1 MKLSSPQRLL
11 KQALAEHLDWHGAR
25 LSFLAHF
32 ILALFQVRTV
42 NLAEIAQAFSGRV
55 KPESNY
61 RRLQRFFQQFAI
73 DYAAVARLVVRLA
86 SVGEG
91 PWYLTL
97 DRTNWQFGRCHI
109 NVLMLGIAHRGVAVP
124 LLWTLLPHSGN
135 SATHERIEL
144 MERFLALF
152 GRERIRAL
160 LADREFVG
168 ADGFAWL
175 QHQHIPFRIRLK
187 HNTRIANRHGVRLPA
202 SRLFAHLAVGEQRL
216 LPEPRRLWESTLHVI
231 GLRLD
236 DGQLLLVATT
246 DSPPQALAD
255 YARRWEIESLFAAL
269 KKRGF
274 RFEDTHLT
282 DPRRIRRL
290 IALLAIAFA
299 WAHHTGEVLSH
310 QQPIPFKKLS
320 ADPSR
325 LSSVMAS
332 TSSATSCLTF
342 RTSLNSSTGC

>member
-1 MKLSSPQRLL
+1 MKPPSPQRLL

-73 DYAAVARLVVRLA
+73 DYATVARLIVRL
-86 SVGEG
+86 SPLDEG
-91 PWYLTL
+91 PWYLTM
-97 DRTNWQFGRCHI
+97 DRTNWKFGRRDI
-109 NVLMLGIAHRGVAVP
+109 NILVLGIAYRGIAVP
-124 LLWTLLPHSGN
+124 VVWTLLPKAGN
-135 SATHERIEL
+135 SNTTERIEL

-152 GRERIRAL
+152 GRERIQAL

-168 ADGFAWL
+168 RDWL
-175 QHQHIPFRIRLK
+175 SYLQRQQIPFRIRLK
-187 HNTRIANRHGVRLPA
+187 QNTKIPNHWNKAIPA
-202 SRLFAHLAVGEQRL
+202 KRLFQSLKPGQVHHLQGRRPLWGCFVFL
-216 LPEPRRLWESTLHVI
+216 LA
-231 GLRLD
+231 LRLE
-236 DGQLLLVATT
+236 DGSLLIIATT
-246 DSPPQALAD
+246 DHPEQALED

-274 RFEDTHLT
+274 RFEETHLT
-282 DPRRIRRL
+282 EPERISRL

-299 WAHHTGEVLSH
+299 WAYHTGEVLSH
-310 QQPIPFKKLS
+310 KQPIPFKKPLGE
-320 ADPSR
+320 PLR
-325 LSSVMAS
+325 PSSVMAS
-332 TSSATSCLTF
+332 ISSVMSC
-342 RTSLNSSTGC
+342 

>member
-1 MKLSSPQRLL
+1 MRSPSPQRLL

-73 DYAAVARLVVRLA
+73 DYATVARVVVRLA
-86 SVGEG
+86 PVGEG

-97 DRTNWQFGRCHI
+97 DRTNWTFGRREI
-109 NVLMLGIAHRGVAVP
+109 NILMLGIAYRGIAVP
-124 LLWTLLPHSGN
+124 IFWTLLPKAGN
-135 SATHERIEL
+135 SNTAERIEL
-144 MERFLALF
+144 MKRFLTVF

-168 ADGFAWL
+168 GDWL
-175 QHQHIPFRIRLK
+175 SYLQRQQIAFRIRIK
-187 HNTRIANRHGVRLPA
+187 QNTHIPNHWNRFLPA
-202 SRLFAHLAVGEQRL
+202 TCLFQPLQPGQVRQLEG
-216 LPEPRRLWESTLHVI
+216 RRPIWGCFVFLVA
-231 GLRLD
+231 LRLE
-236 DGQLLLVATT
+236 DGSLLIIATT
-246 DSPPQALAD
+246 DHPEQALED
-255 YARRWEIESLFAAL
+255 YARRWEIETLFAAL

-274 RFEDTHLT
+274 RFEDTHLSE
-282 DPRRIRRL
+282 PERIGRL

-299 WAHHTGEVLSH
+299 WAYHTGEVLSH
-310 QQPIPFKKLS
+310 EQPIPFKKPL
-320 ADPSR
+320 ADPSSP
-325 LSSVMAS
+325 SSGMAS
-332 TSSATSCLTF
+332 TSFAMSC
-342 RTSLNSSTGC
+342 

>member
-1 MKLSSPQRLL
+1 MRSPSPQRLL

-73 DYAAVARLVVRLA
+73 DYATVARVVVRLA
-86 SVGEG
+86 PVGEG

-97 DRTNWQFGRCHI
+97 DRTNWKFGRREI
-109 NVLMLGIAHRGVAVP
+109 NILMLGIAYRGIAVP
-124 LLWTLLPHSGN
+124 IFWTLLPKAGN
-135 SATHERIEL
+135 SNTTERIEL
-144 MERFLALF
+144 MKRFLTVF
-152 GRERIRAL
+152 GREHIRAL

-168 ADGFAWL
+168 GDWL
-175 QHQHIPFRIRLK
+175 SYLQRQQIPFRIRIK
-187 HNTRIANRHGVRLPA
+187 QNTHIPNHWNKFLPA
-202 SRLFAHLAVGEQRL
+202 TCLFQHLQPGQARQLEG
-216 LPEPRRLWESTLHVI
+216 RRPIWGCFVWVV
-231 GLRLD
+231 GLRLE
-236 DGQLLLVATT
+236 DGSLLIIATT
-246 DSPPQALAD
+246 NHPEQALAD
-255 YARRWEIESLFAAL
+255 YARRWEIETLFAAL

-282 DPRRIRRL
+282 EPERISRL

-299 WAHHTGEVLSH
+299 WAYHTGEVLSH
-310 QQPIPFKKLS
+310 EQPIPFKKPS
-320 ADPSR
+320 GDPSR
-325 LSSVMAS
+325 PSSGMASISSVMSCS
-332 TSSATSCLTF
+332 TSRTNLTTSGGF
-342 RTSLNSSTGC
+342 